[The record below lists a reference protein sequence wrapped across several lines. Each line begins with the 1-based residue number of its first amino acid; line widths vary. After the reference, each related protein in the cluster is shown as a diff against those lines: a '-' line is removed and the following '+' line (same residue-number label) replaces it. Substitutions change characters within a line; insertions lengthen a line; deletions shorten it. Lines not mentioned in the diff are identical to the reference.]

1 MVQRGE
7 ENRPIVEH
15 YDLINSKSKPLQCF
29 SVLFRN
35 IKYNSLCLYLNCHH
49 ILVEADRIL
58 LGGLR
63 NEAGLF
69 EWQDGTLV
77 RDGYAFI

>member
-1 MVQRGE
+1 MVHRGE

-15 YDLINSKSKPLQCF
+15 YDLINSKSKACSILCI
-29 SVLFRN
+29 VLFRN
-35 IKYNSLCLYLNCHH
+35 IKYKSCLYLNTHH

-69 EWQDGTLV
+69 EWQDGTLI
-77 RDGYAFI
+77 RDGYAI